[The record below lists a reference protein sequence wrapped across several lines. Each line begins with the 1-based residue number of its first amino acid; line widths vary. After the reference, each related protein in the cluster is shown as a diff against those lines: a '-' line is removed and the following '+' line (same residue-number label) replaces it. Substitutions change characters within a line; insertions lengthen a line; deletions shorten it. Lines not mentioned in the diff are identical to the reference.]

1 MNNKIIC
8 STSWLN
14 DNLGDV
20 KILDSS
26 FYLPAEN
33 RNADSEFASLHIP
46 GAQRFNIDV
55 VCSSD
60 TDLPH
65 MFPDPITF
73 ADAVGD
79 MGISNAD
86 TVITYDGGKMTGAC
100 RVWWMFRAF
109 GHNNVAVLDGGF
121 SKWKKEGREVEHT
134 ITNPPYTKFCSD
146 YQDQMVRSVRNML
159 ELVNRGGETQIL
171 DARGVGRFDG
181 TEAEPR
187 AGVRSGHM
195 PGAINLPYD
204 KLLNEDGTLRSSTH
218 LRDLFE
224 DAGVDLK
231 QPVVTTCG
239 SGVSAALLLL
249 GLVTVGHEANMLYDG
264 SWSEWG
270 GRDDTP
276 IVA

>member
-1 MNNKIIC
+1 MNKKIIC

-33 RNADSEFASLHIP
+33 RDADFEFTSSHIP

-109 GHNNVAVLDGGF
+109 GHNNIAVLDGGF

-134 ITNPPYTKFCSD
+134 ITKPPSAKFCSD
-146 YQDQMVRSVRNML
+146 YQDQMVRSVRYML
-159 ELVNRGGETQIL
+159 ELVDRGGETQIL

-187 AGVRSGHM
+187 AGVQSGHM
-195 PGAINLPYD
+195 PGAMNLPYD
-204 KLLNEDGTLRSSTH
+204 KLLNEDGTLRSSTY
-218 LRDLFE
+218 LRGLFE
-224 DAGVDLK
+224 DAGIDLK

-270 GRDDTP
+270 SRDDTP

>member
-33 RNADSEFASLHIP
+33 RDADSEFASLHIP

-55 VCSSD
+55 VCYSE

-79 MGISNAD
+79 MGISNDD

-121 SKWKKEGREVEHT
+121 SKWKKEGREIEHT
-134 ITNPPYTKFCSD
+134 ITKPPSAKFCSD
-146 YQDQMVRSVRNML
+146 YQDQMVRSVCDML
-159 ELVNRGGETQIL
+159 KLVNRGGETQIL

-181 TEAEPR
+181 TEPEPR

-195 PGAINLPYD
+195 PGASNLPYD

-224 DAGVDLK
+224 EAGIDLK
-231 QPVVTTCG
+231 KPVVTTCG

-270 GRDDTP
+270 SRNDTP